1 MLYGNDWDLTVK
13 TQGMASCDDLSA
25 AHIASLQTDSG
36 EIEMVNNFTYLGSV
50 VCIFRWWEL
59 RRYLV

>member
-1 MLYGNDWDLTVK
+1 MLYGNDWGLTVK
-13 TQGMASCDDLSA
+13 TKGMASCDDLSA

-50 VCIFRWWEL
+50 VCIFRW
-59 RRYLV
+59 

>member
-1 MLYGNDWDLTVK
+1 MLYGNDWGLTVK
-13 TQGMASCDDLSA
+13 TKGMASCDDDLSA

-50 VCIFRWWEL
+50 VCIF
-59 RRYLV
+59 